1 MQLHCEQPFLE
12 CPVSYTAR
20 SKRLEFLDGDT
31 LVYDLD
37 IPLDPL
43 HPDYV
48 VYLPIR
54 HLLGRTLTLRTV
66 PEMPLTLRQT
76 AEDEAPRAS
85 RLRPKFHY
93 TAKQGWLNDPNGLCT
108 VDGTY
113 HLFYQYNPA
122 SSNWG
127 NMHWGHAVS
136 TDLLRW
142 EEEGTRPVPGRAG
155 HHVFRQR
162 RGGFR

>member
-85 RLRPKFHY
+85 RLRPQIPLHRQ
-93 TAKQGWLNDPNGLCT
+93 TGL
-108 VDGTY
+108 VERSQRLVHGGRDIPSV
-113 HLFYQYNPA
+113 L
-122 SSNWG
+122 
-127 NMHWGHAVS
+127 
-136 TDLLRW
+136 
-142 EEEGTRPVPGRAG
+142 PVQPR
-155 HHVFRQR
+155 F
-162 RGGFR
+162 